1 MIMSA
6 HQPAYL
12 PWLGYLDK
20 IKRSDIFIFLDT
32 VQFEKNSFTNR
43 NKIKTK
49 NGPIWLSIPVI
60 KTDHFDKT
68 MNEMLIDNN
77 FHWQRK
83 HLCSIQTAYSKAPRF
98 KELFPKLQELYA
110 IEYDNL
116 VDATWN
122 HLIFWLDI
130 LGVKT
135 RIIKSSELDI
145 HSKKSDLV
153 LDLCKSI
160 NADYYISGALGRDYL
175 ELEKFK
181 AAGIQVEFQNYK
193 HPVYNQLYGEFLPY
207 MGVVD
212 FAMNATDYSII

>member
-1 MIMSA
+1 MSA

-43 NKIKTK
+43 NKKKKK

-83 HLCSIQTAYSKAPRF
+83 HLCSIQTAYSKAPHF

-110 IEYDNL
+110 TEYDNL

-135 RIIKSSELDI
+135 KIIKSSELDI

-160 NADYYISGALGRDYL
+160 NADYYISGALGKDYL

-212 FAMNATDYSII
+212 FAMNAADYSII